1 MVMSGSGASAFYP
14 VRQLEPWTGY
24 LISLFLHELL
34 ERAELG
40 KSIMEEPNSDKGAH
54 NSAPPSN
61 DEAEVAPTA
70 NDQVPPSSVSSS
82 EHTHRSH
89 GIVRRLLVFV
99 VLAIL
104 VVAGFQ
110 FFQRQKTDKA
120 QAARPAPAPAGVLIT
135 TATARQGDIGVY
147 ESALGTVTPLSTIT
161 VKSRVDG
168 QLMSV
173 NYSEG
178 QMVRKGDVLIQI
190 DPRPFQAALLQAQGQ
205 YDRDKALLEN
215 ANVDLNRYTAAYAK
229 KAIQK
234 QLLDTQ
240 VALVHQDEGTLKLD
254 QGQVDNAKV
263 QLAYCQITSPISGR
277 VGLRL
282 VDPGN
287 IVHASDTTGM
297 LVITQMQPIS
307 VIFSVAEDYLPQI
320 RQQTRR
326 GNRLGVEAFDRSQ
339 QKQLGTGTLLT
350 FDNEID
356 PTTGTIKLKA
366 SFPNSDNALF
376 PNQFVNAQ
384 LLVDTHRGVT
394 LVPTP
399 AIQRSAQNTFVF
411 VVKPDST
418 VSMQN
423 VTVGMTHGDT
433 TEVSG
438 LNPGVTIAIDG
449 FDKLQ
454 NGAKVIVRKPGDNS
468 GNAGRTS
475 Q

>member
-1 MVMSGSGASAFYP
+1 
-14 VRQLEPWTGY
+14 
-24 LISLFLHELL
+24 
-34 ERAELG
+34 
-40 KSIMEEPNSDKGAH
+40 MEEPNSEKGAH
-54 NSAPPSN
+54 NSAPPST
-61 DEAEVAPTA
+61 DKTAVAPAEIEQT
-70 NDQVPPSSVSSS
+70 PPSDGSSQQ
-82 EHTHRSH
+82 THRSP
-89 GIVRRLLVFV
+89 GIVRRLLVFAG
-99 VLAIL
+99 LAVL
-104 VVAGFQ
+104 VVAAFL
-110 FFQRQKTDKA
+110 FFQRHETDKA
-120 QAARPAPAPAGVLIT
+120 NAERPAPASPGVLIT
-135 TATARQGDIGVY
+135 TATSRQGDIGVY
-147 ESALGTVTPLSTIT
+147 VTALGTVTPISTIT

-173 NYSEG
+173 NYREG
-178 QMVRKGDVLIQI
+178 QMVRQGDVLIQI

-215 ANVDLNRYTAAYAK
+215 AYVDLNRYTAAYAK

-240 VALVHQDEGTLKLD
+240 VALVHQHEGTLKLD

-287 IVHASDTTGM
+287 IVHATDTTGM

-307 VIFSVAEDYLPQI
+307 ALFSVAEDYLPQI

-326 GNRLGVEAFDRSQ
+326 GNRLRVEAFDRSE
-339 QKQLGTGTLLT
+339 QKLLGSGTLLT

-356 PTTGTIKLKA
+356 TTTGTIKLKA

-411 VVKPDST
+411 VLKPDST

-423 VTVGMTHGDT
+423 VTVGITHGDT

-438 LNPGVTIAIDG
+438 LNPGVTIAVDG

-468 GNAGRTS
+468 SNAGRIS